1 MRVHSASLVE
11 QTLLVSQELIRVSIL
26 WTEMWHG
33 GLEEASR
40 EYFGEKS
47 IEGFFAVL
55 EPLHQIMEK
64 VSSRNLSLGTRNS
77 PGDLLFASI
86 RGQSTGGIGMV
97 SKVQENGQ
105 YIRS

>member
-11 QTLLVSQELIRVSIL
+11 QTLIVSQELIRVSIL

-47 IEGFFAVL
+47 MQILLISRYRRVLCCSRASPYDYGQGFFVF
-55 EPLHQIMEK
+55 
-64 VSSRNLSLGTRNS
+64 
-77 PGDLLFASI
+77 D
-86 RGQSTGGIGMV
+86 
-97 SKVQENGQ
+97 
-105 YIRS
+105 